1 MVSPGV
7 NVSPSFRTCT
17 LTEFTAPSSSS
28 IEKFT
33 LEPPSVLVP
42 PVFIASSVT
51 IGRSPFCLI
60 SNVLTSPATGVVFPA
75 LSVMR
80 TWKSYFVLSVN
91 EVVLMPVIFH
101 VTGVVEVVTVDVTP
115 VISAHVPAGCIR

>member
-1 MVSPGV
+1 MGAAVS
-7 NVSPSFRTCT
+7 
-17 LTEFTAPSSSS
+17 
-28 IEKFT
+28 
-33 LEPPSVLVP
+33 
-42 PVFIASSVT
+42 
-51 IGRSPFCLI
+51 
-60 SNVLTSPATGVVFPA
+60 GVVLPA

-115 VISAHVPAGCIR
+115 VISDHVSAGFIR